1 MHNWKDSMKTMTTLR
16 KCLLAFA
23 LALPVAASAATASD
37 ASKTY
42 PNRPIRL
49 VMPNAP
55 GSSTDALGRMVA
67 NRLGEVLGQQV
78 VVDNRAGAGGVIGM
92 EIAKTANPD
101 GYTLISA
108 STAAMSIAP
117 HIHTK
122 LPYDPVNDYA
132 FLSLFAVT
140 PNVLVVNPSL
150 PVKSV
155 KDLIELSRA
164 KAGQIN
170 MASAGSG
177 SQSHLA
183 GVLLTTMGKFQSLH
197 VPYKGGAT
205 AAVAAGESHWSINPA
220 PSVHGIVKSGRLRAI
235 GHSMPKRSQLL
246 GDLPAIAE
254 TVPGYDYSGWQGL
267 LAPRAT
273 PKPILDK
280 LREALAKAM
289 NMPEVRSAMHSQGAE
304 IVTNTPEEF
313 RKFVQEEIR
322 KLGPVVKSAGLKV
335 E

>member
-1 MHNWKDSMKTMTTLR
+1 M
-16 KCLLAFA
+16 AFSKPFSLGLA
-23 LALPVAASAATASD
+23 LALFITSAHAMAADAA
-37 ASKTY
+37 KNY
-42 PNRPIRL
+42 PNRPIRML
-49 VMPNAP
+49 MPNAP
-55 GSSTDALGRMVA
+55 GSSTDTLGRVVA
-67 NRLGEVLGQQV
+67 NKLGDILGQQV
-78 VVDNRAGAGGVIGM
+78 VVDNRPGAGGIIGM
-92 EIAKTANPD
+92 EIARTANPD

-117 HIHTK
+117 HIHSR

-155 KDLIELSRA
+155 KDLIELTRA

-170 MASAGSG
+170 MASAGPG

-183 GVLLTTMGKFQSLH
+183 GVLFMTMGKFDSLH
-197 VPYKGGAT
+197 VPYKGGAST

-220 PSVHGIVKSGRLRAI
+220 PSVQGLVKAGRLRALA
-235 GHSMPKRSQLL
+235 HTMPKRTSLL

-254 TVPGYDYSGWQGL
+254 FVPGYDYSGWQGL

-280 LREALAKAM
+280 LREALVKTM
-289 NMPEVRSAMHSQGAE
+289 GLPEVRDTLHRQGAE
-304 IVTNTPEEF
+304 IVTNTPDEF
-313 RKFVQEEIR
+313 RRFVQEEIR
-322 KLGPVVKSAGLKV
+322 KMGPVVKSAGLKV

>member
-1 MHNWKDSMKTMTTLR
+1 MKNVR
-16 KCLLAFA
+16 AFSKPSS
-23 LALPVAASAATASD
+23 LALMLALLISAQFAMAAD
-37 ASKTY
+37 AVKNY
-42 PNRPIRL
+42 PNRPIRIL
-49 VMPNAP
+49 MPNAP
-55 GSSTDALGRMVA
+55 GSSTDALGRIVA
-67 NRLGEVLGQQV
+67 SKLGEVLGQQI
-78 VVDNRAGAGGVIGM
+78 VVDNRPGAGGVIGM
-92 EIAKTANPD
+92 EIARNANPD

-117 HIHTK
+117 HIHVK

-132 FLSLFAVT
+132 FVSLFAVT

-155 KDLIELSRA
+155 KDLVELARS
-164 KAGQIN
+164 KPGQIN
-170 MASAGSG
+170 MASAGPG

-183 GVLLTTMGKFQSLH
+183 GILLQTLGKFESLH
-197 VPYKGGAT
+197 VPYKGGAST

-220 PSVHGIVKSGRLRAI
+220 PSVHPLVKAGRLRPIA
-235 GHSMPKRSQLL
+235 HTMPKRTQLL

-273 PKPILDK
+273 PKPIVDR
-280 LREALAKAM
+280 LREALVKTM
-289 NMPEVRSAMHSQGAE
+289 NLPEVRDALHSQGAE

-322 KLGPVVKSAGLKV
+322 KMGPVVKSAGLKV

>member
-1 MHNWKDSMKTMTTLR
+1 MKKVITLG
-16 KCLLAFA
+16 KCFFA
-23 LALPVAASAATASD
+23 LALALPICAHAATAAD

-49 VMPNAP
+49 LMPNAP

-78 VVDNRAGAGGVIGM
+78 VVDNRAGAGGVVGM
-92 EIAKTANPD
+92 EIGKSASPD

-117 HIHTK
+117 HIHAK

-155 KDLIELSRA
+155 KDLIALTRA
-164 KAGQIN
+164 KSGQVN

-183 GVLLTTMGKFQSLH
+183 GVLLQTMGKFDSLH

-235 GHSMPKRSQLL
+235 AHTMPKRSQLL

-280 LREALAKAM
+280 LREALIKTM
-289 NMPEVRSAMHSQGAE
+289 NMPELRSAMHSQGAE
-304 IVTNTPEEF
+304 IVTNTPDEF
-313 RKFVQEEIR
+313 RKFVQDEIR